1 MIAAKLIQPDFVSLD
16 AKLPLSEALQLFEQA
31 QVFTLPIVDRR
42 KQVLAY
48 IGLDVLIASMNQPS
62 LITLNDLQNDWL
74 RLPVLPFNCHYFEM
88 LRIFDMTQSDCLAI
102 VDEQNTYLG
111 YVTVQRLTAQAAALF
126 SVKQTGA
133 IIVLAVEASDFS
145 LVELTR
151 LIESHD
157 VKIVGIE
164 LIESE
169 VEGVLHIHLKLNSV
183 YLREII
189 ATLERFGYKLHA
201 HFMRQDWE
209 DDTEERYRLLM
220 HYLED

>member
-1 MIAAKLIQPDFVSLD
+1 
-16 AKLPLSEALQLFEQA
+16 
-31 QVFTLPIVDRR
+31 
-42 KQVLAY
+42 
-48 IGLDVLIASMNQPS
+48 
-62 LITLNDLQNDWL
+62 
-74 RLPVLPFNCHYFEM
+74 
-88 LRIFDMTQSDCLAI
+88 MTQSDCLAI